1 MKVTKIVDE
10 DISEK
15 VDINYIKEFFKSIP
29 NVGIIYACTL
39 EGEEEDDW
47 MEDGFRYI
55 VIHLPYKEV
64 KNLADIRPMML
75 EKAKK
80 KLGFLAG
87 N

>member
-15 VDINYIKEFFKSIP
+15 VNVDYIEKKFKAIP
-29 NVGIIYACTL
+29 DVGIVYICTL
-39 EGEEEDDW
+39 EGGEEDDW
-47 MEDGFRYI
+47 VEDGFRYI